1 MGLFDRWTA
10 RSAVPVE
17 FVNDET
23 LILGSTYSGE
33 NVSPKTSVQLVPVWA
48 AVQLVAGAVGSL
60 PLKVYRTDSDG
71 SRVETPSHRAAKL
84 LAYPNQYMAGDEMV
98 EQIVLSLLLW
108 GNAFVLKIKSSNGVV
123 ELWPLDPSRVKV
135 TRSSEGYPLYVVD
148 GKKGPYTQS
157 TILHIRGLS
166 FDGLVGLSPIQMARQ
181 GLGTYAAAAKYQGR
195 FWKNNATPGGVLT
208 HPSRLSPD
216 AAERLRAQWNAAH
229 RGDQANSTAILEE
242 GMSYQPL
249 SLPLSDSKLLEAMD
263 ASVVDVARLFQVPSA
278 MLQTSVAGQS
288 MQYSSTEMEYQHFL
302 RFTLR
307 RWLSRIEKSLMR
319 DADIFLNSG
328 LGSKFTAS
336 FDATDLTRGDTKTI
350 ADINIALFKEGI
362 VTRDEV
368 RAELGRAPI
377 DVSVD
382 TPVGEVVNPVG
393 DAPSA

>member
-17 FVNDET
+17 FVNDDT

-84 LAYPNQYMAGDEMV
+84 LAFPNQYMAGDEMV

-328 LGSKFTAS
+328 LGAKFTAS

-377 DVSVD
+377 DVLVD
-382 TPVGEVVNPVG
+382 APVGEVVNPVG

>member
-1 MGLFDRWTA
+1 LGLFDRWTA

-17 FVNDET
+17 FINDDT

-60 PLKVYRTDSDG
+60 PLRVYRTDSDG

-84 LAYPNQYMAGDEMV
+84 LAFPNQYMAGDEMV

-328 LGSKFTAS
+328 LGAKFTAS

-377 DVSVD
+377 DVLVD

>member
-17 FVNDET
+17 FINDDT

-84 LAYPNQYMAGDEMV
+84 LAFPNQYMAGDEMV

-328 LGSKFTAS
+328 LGAKFTAS

-377 DVSVD
+377 DVLVD

>member
-17 FVNDET
+17 FVNDDT

-84 LAYPNQYMAGDEMV
+84 LAFPNQYMAGDEMV

-377 DVSVD
+377 DVLVD
-382 TPVGEVVNPVG
+382 TPVGEVVSPVG

>member
-1 MGLFDRWTA
+1 LGLFDRWTA

-17 FVNDET
+17 FVNDDT

-84 LAYPNQYMAGDEMV
+84 LAFPNQYMAGDEMV

-328 LGSKFTAS
+328 LGAKFTAS

-377 DVSVD
+377 DVLVD
-382 TPVGEVVNPVG
+382 APVGEVVNPVG

>member
-1 MGLFDRWTA
+1 
-10 RSAVPVE
+10 
-17 FVNDET
+17 
-23 LILGSTYSGE
+23 
-33 NVSPKTSVQLVPVWA
+33 
-48 AVQLVAGAVGSL
+48 
-60 PLKVYRTDSDG
+60 
-71 SRVETPSHRAAKL
+71 
-84 LAYPNQYMAGDEMV
+84 
-98 EQIVLSLLLW
+98 
-108 GNAFVLKIKSSNGVV
+108 
-123 ELWPLDPSRVKV
+123 
-135 TRSSEGYPLYVVD
+135 LYVVD

-319 DADIFLNSG
+319 DADIFLNVG

-368 RAELGRAPI
+368 RAELGRGPVDGSA
-377 DVSVD
+377 D
-382 TPVGEVVNPVG
+382 TPIPEVVDPAGNPG
-393 DAPSA
+393 A

>member
-1 MGLFDRWTA
+1 LGLFDRWTA

-17 FVNDET
+17 FVNDDT

-84 LAYPNQYMAGDEMV
+84 LAFPNQYMAGDEMV

-377 DVSVD
+377 DVLVD